1 MKRIIIS
8 GGGTGGHIYPAITI
22 YKEIAAMTDAEF
34 LYIGT
39 EKGLEATLVPK
50 EGIPFKTLPVE
61 GLNRNLSVR
70 ALVTL
75 GKTLGSLVKANRI
88 ISEFKPD
95 IVIGTGGYVCGPI
108 LLAAALRHVP
118 TLIQEQNTIGGITNK
133 ILSRFV
139 DVVAVGFEEAQKAFV
154 KAKRIVYTGN
164 PVRPEVLVDTREEG
178 RSFFNLQND
187 EFAVL
192 IAGGSRGAR
201 SINTAMIEVH
211 KHFKDKKGIKLIHVT
226 GTGEYERVL
235 DALGIKDGQA
245 YSETSVILPYLHEM
259 PKALAAA
266 DLAVFRAGAVGLA
279 ELTVRGIPSIL
290 IPYPYAAEDH
300 QTYNA
305 RALVS
310 AGAARMIVDKM
321 LQGNDLIGEI
331 EYFMQNPAERA
342 RMSVAAKA
350 LGKPQAAHDIA
361 QLALDIAK

>member
-139 DVVAVGFEEAQKAFV
+139 DVVAVGFEEAQKAFA

-211 KHFKDKKGIKLIHVT
+211 KHFKDKKGL
-226 GTGEYERVL
+226 
-235 DALGIKDGQA
+235 
-245 YSETSVILPYLHEM
+245 
-259 PKALAAA
+259 
-266 DLAVFRAGAVGLA
+266 
-279 ELTVRGIPSIL
+279 
-290 IPYPYAAEDH
+290 
-300 QTYNA
+300 N
-305 RALVS
+305 
-310 AGAARMIVDKM
+310 
-321 LQGNDLIGEI
+321 
-331 EYFMQNPAERA
+331 
-342 RMSVAAKA
+342 
-350 LGKPQAAHDIA
+350 
-361 QLALDIAK
+361 